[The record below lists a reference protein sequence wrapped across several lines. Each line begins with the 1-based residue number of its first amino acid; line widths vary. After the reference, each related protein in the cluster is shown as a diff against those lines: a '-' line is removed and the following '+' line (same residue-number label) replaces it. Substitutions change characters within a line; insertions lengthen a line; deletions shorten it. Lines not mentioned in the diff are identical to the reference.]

1 MHNCKSTK
9 TILIE
14 LAAGDANQLSGELEN
29 CAACREEFAS
39 LRNAFRAAD
48 TAIDLAQ
55 PAEAFWR
62 GYHARMR
69 DRLQNSPP
77 TSGWL
82 PPRFSMLLWFRQ
94 VLTTSIRVPVPAAL
108 AFVVLLVFSIFF
120 AIQTRRASGAG
131 SILTQPPIVT
141 KTVEVPVVRDRIVTR
156 VVYRSIQRPSRD
168 LSARDLA
175 RARDYRQTEPAAVT
189 AQGLEGF
196 KPANEAKVTII
207 NGSYHDDK

>member
-1 MHNCKSTK
+1 MHNCKATK

-14 LAAGDANQLSGELEN
+14 LAAGDANQLPGEIEN
-29 CAACREEFAS
+29 CAGCREEFAS
-39 LRNAFRAAD
+39 LRNALRAAD

-55 PAEAFWR
+55 PAEAFWP
-62 GYHARMR
+62 GYHERLR
-69 DRLQNSPP
+69 QRLQNSQ
-77 TSGWL
+77 TTGGWL
-82 PPRFSMLLWFRQ
+82 PPRISMLRWFRK

-120 AIQTRRASGAG
+120 AMQTRRASGAG
-131 SILTQPPIVT
+131 SILTPPSIVT
-141 KTVEVPVVRDRIVTR
+141 KTVEVPVVRDRVVTR
-156 VVYRSIQRPSRD
+156 VVYRIIQRPSRD
-168 LSARDLA
+168 VSADLAGARDF
-175 RARDYRQTEPAAVT
+175 RQTEPAAVT

>member
-1 MHNCKSTK
+1 MHNCKATK

-14 LAAGDANQLSGELEN
+14 LAAGDTNQLSGELEN
-29 CAACREEFAS
+29 CSACREEFAA
-39 LRNAFRAAD
+39 LRNALRAAD

-55 PAEAFWR
+55 PAEAFWP
-62 GYHARMR
+62 GYHERLR
-69 DRLQNSPP
+69 QRLQNSPP

-82 PPRFSMLLWFRQ
+82 PPRFSMLHWFRQ
-94 VLTTSIRVPVPAAL
+94 VLTTSIRVPVPVAL

-131 SILTQPPIVT
+131 SILTPPPIIT
-141 KTVEVPVVRDRIVTR
+141 KTVEVPVVRDRVVTR

-175 RARDYRQTEPAAVT
+175 RAREYRQTEPAAVT